1 MSNASPQLNILAK
14 YLGEY
19 MQKKD
24 NNYAFHCP
32 FCNHHKQKLEV
43 DLDTGLWNCWVC
55 HTKGKG
61 VSYLLKKMRAGKND
75 IHQIKTYENYSNK
88 TFDFSEQIITLPD
101 HFSLLS
107 DSKDSA
113 IAKFCYDYL
122 ISRGLSYDDILRYK
136 IGYISSGK
144 NIGNIVIPSY
154 NSSGYLNYYVFKNPK
169 TGLYL
174 NPKHPKSQV
183 FFDIFINWNAPIII
197 VEGMLDAISVKYN
210 AIPLLGKILNK
221 KIKNKI
227 LKSDNSTYYI
237 CLDGDA
243 KDSVFAIAKYLIS
256 IGKTVF
262 NVELPYNQDP
272 SSLGHKKVWELIK
285 NSKPITERDILFNSL
300 LESL

>member
-1 MSNASPQLNILAK
+1 MNPQLDVLNK
-14 YLGEY
+14 YLGECT
-19 MQKKD
+19 QKKD
-24 NNYAFHCP
+24 SNYAFHCP

-61 VSYLLKKMRAGKND
+61 ISYLLKKMRAGKDD
-75 IHQIKTYENYSNK
+75 IHKIKTYENYSNK
-88 TFDFSEQIITLPD
+88 VFDFSEHIITLPD
-101 HFSLLS
+101 NFSLLS

-113 IAKFCYDYL
+113 IAKVCFDYL
-122 ISRGLSYDDILRYK
+122 FSRGLSYEDILRYK
-136 IGYISSGK
+136 IGYIFSGK

-154 NSSGYLNYYVFKNPK
+154 SSIGYLNYYVFKNPK

-183 FFDIFINWNAPIII
+183 FFDIFINWHAPIII
-197 VEGMLDAISVKYN
+197 VEGMLDAITVRYN
-210 AIPLLGKILNK
+210 ALPLLGKILNK

-243 KDSVFAIAKYLIS
+243 RDSVFAIAKYLIS
-256 IGKTVF
+256 IGKNVF
-262 NVELPYNQDP
+262 NVELPYSEDP